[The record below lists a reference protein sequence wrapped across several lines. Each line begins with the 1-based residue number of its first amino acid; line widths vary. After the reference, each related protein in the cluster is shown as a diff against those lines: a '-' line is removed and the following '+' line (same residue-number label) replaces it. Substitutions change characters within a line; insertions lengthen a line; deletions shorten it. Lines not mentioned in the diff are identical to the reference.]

1 MASILKE
8 KKNLTIK
15 AQFHQYLGQIAGM
28 IVILMVLCLGF
39 GMQVMVQMHQ
49 ENRNLY
55 LLNDF
60 YEELK
65 EMQNCLGQYAMEQ
78 DEQTYEQLQ
87 KKLDSLRGEL
97 VQLKSFRVS
106 TVFLRD
112 VQDLE
117 SMLAQYAGK
126 AKDLSRMPRETTEI
140 ASVNRVYYQAQQIY
154 EMMSGMFHS
163 LYSQILASGELASNR
178 TQRLFL
184 CFMAVFLATV
194 ALIVRYLMLQIQN
207 MERRITEPIQELAGK
222 VQALDLHSLQEE
234 TMMSESSGMSRELQV
249 LAEGYNSMLVKIRN
263 QLKEL
268 ENYHSTRIQLQKSQ
282 MMNLQMQINPHFL
295 FNTLTMIS
303 HTAYLEDDMEIVN
316 LLDITS
322 SLLRYALDYYDRS
335 VSLKKEIEE
344 AGNYV
349 YLQEKRF
356 GSRIRFEFDLDER
369 FHEVQIPNMILQ
381 PLLENAIVHG
391 VGMYTEGGLIRITT
405 RYQEEERT
413 GMIEVWDNGEGAD
426 EAEVLRVREKI
437 SSEQIPT
444 GKVGLANVAF
454 RLNIF
459 FGGRSRMFFF
469 SSPGEGTSV
478 KIEIPC
484 GENKNTESDTGGDTE
499 YAEADGCR

>member
-1 MASILKE
+1 MSS
-8 KKNLTIK
+8 
-15 AQFHQYLGQIAGM
+15 
-28 IVILMVLCLGF
+28 C
-39 GMQVMVQMHQ
+39 
-49 ENRNLY
+49 R
-55 LLNDF
+55 
-60 YEELK
+60 
-65 EMQNCLGQYAMEQ
+65 
-78 DEQTYEQLQ
+78 

-112 VQDLE
+112 VQDLK

-126 AKDLSRMPRETTEI
+126 AEDLSRMPRETTEI

-303 HTAYLEDDMEIVN
+303 HTAYLEDDIEIVN

-349 YLQEKRF
+349 YLQEKGLAAGYDLSLTWMSASTKYR
-356 GSRIRFEFDLDER
+356 SRI
-369 FHEVQIPNMILQ
+369 
-381 PLLENAIVHG
+381 
-391 VGMYTEGGLIRITT
+391 
-405 RYQEEERT
+405 
-413 GMIEVWDNGEGAD
+413 
-426 EAEVLRVREKI
+426 
-437 SSEQIPT
+437 
-444 GKVGLANVAF
+444 
-454 RLNIF
+454 
-459 FGGRSRMFFF
+459 
-469 SSPGEGTSV
+469 
-478 KIEIPC
+478 
-484 GENKNTESDTGGDTE
+484 
-499 YAEADGCR
+499 